1 MALKNVSFKNEFDS
15 SGAVTLLDI
24 IKWQFSKK
32 RILSKAFSSL
42 EMKKESSLLSSK
54 EDFICWLGHASF
66 LVQLGQ
72 KRFLFDPVFGNVP
85 FYKRKFPTPYSVEE
99 LGKIDYVLISHV
111 HYDHFDK
118 PSLKALLHKNVEF
131 ILPLGMQSY
140 IKQIDKNATIH
151 SLDWY
156 ESYRV
161 EGLKLSFVPSKHW
174 GRRGAFDT
182 NKSLWGGFVLELKNQ
197 SIYFAGDTAYDQ
209 HFKEIGERYNID
221 HALLPIGAYDPIEVM
236 KHNHTNPQEAY
247 EAFKDLNAK
256 QMLPMHYGTFKLTDE
271 PINEPAEWLDRLV
284 EEHGE
289 DIYKSKVGEVWFI

>member
-1 MALKNVSFKNEFDS
+1 MKRDQALLN
-15 SGAVTLLDI
+15 
-24 IKWQFSKK
+24 
-32 RILSKAFSSL
+32 
-42 EMKKESSLLSSK
+42 SK

-85 FYKRKFPTPYSVEE
+85 FYKRKFSAPYSVEE
-99 LGKIDYVLISHV
+99 LGRVDYVFISHV

-118 PSLKALLHKNVEF
+118 ASIKALLSKRPEF
-131 ILPLGMQSY
+131 IVPLGMERY
-140 IKQIDKNATIH
+140 LKKIDKNVKVH

-156 ESYRV
+156 DSFEISST
-161 EGLKLSFVPSKHW
+161 LKLSFVPSKHW
-174 GRRGAFDT
+174 GRRGALDT
-182 NKSLWGGFVLELKNQ
+182 NKALWGGCVVESEKQ

-209 HFKEIGERYNID
+209 HFKEIGKRYNID
-221 HALLPIGAYDPIEVM
+221 HALLPIGAYDPVEVM

-271 PINEPAEWLDRLV
+271 PINEPAEWLDMLV

-289 DIYKSKVGEVWFI
+289 DIYKILVGEVKFL